1 MCFFYKYFFM
11 NKLQIF
17 FLISSLTS
25 ATYAAYLDD
34 WSNDALC
41 GWMESASAPEY
52 IQKEVEKRKLLCH
65 GGLEVLYLP
74 TEANLSTENGT
85 VFASPDPSLIIELE
99 SSYEQGTEQ
108 TMGSSY

>member
-1 MCFFYKYFFM
+1 M

-34 WSNDALC
+34 WSNDDLC

-52 IQKEVEKRKLLCH
+52 IQKEVDKREILCH

>member
-1 MCFFYKYFFM
+1 L
-11 NKLQIF
+11 NKLHIF

-52 IQKEVEKRKLLCH
+52 IQKEVEKREILCH
-65 GGLEVLYLP
+65 GGAEVSSLP
-74 TEANLSTENGT
+74 VEANLSSESGT
-85 VFASPDPSLIIELE
+85 VFPSVDPDLIPEIKLDKNK
-99 SSYEQGTEQ
+99 SY
-108 TMGSSY
+108 SY

>member
-1 MCFFYKYFFM
+1 M

-17 FLISSLTS
+17 FLISTLTS

-74 TEANLSTENGT
+74 TEENLSTENGT
-85 VFASPDPSLIIELE
+85 VFASPDPSIINELE
-99 SSYEQGTEQ
+99 SNYDRGTEQ

>member
-1 MCFFYKYFFM
+1 M

-52 IQKEVEKRKLLCH
+52 IQKEVETREILCH
-65 GGLEVLYLP
+65 GGIEVSSLP
-74 TEANLSTENGT
+74 AEANLSSVSGT
-85 VFASPDPSLIIELE
+85 VFPSVDPDLIPEIKPDKNK
-99 SSYEQGTEQ
+99 SY
-108 TMGSSY
+108 SY

>member
-1 MCFFYKYFFM
+1 M

-34 WSNDALC
+34 WSNDDLC
-41 GWMESASAPEY
+41 GWTHSASVPEY
-52 IQKEVEKRKLLCH
+52 IKIEVEKRKLLCH

>member
-1 MCFFYKYFFM
+1 M

-17 FLISSLTS
+17 FLISSFTG

-52 IQKEVEKRKLLCH
+52 IQKEVEKREILCY
-65 GGLEVLYLP
+65 GGIEVSSLP
-74 TEANLSTENGT
+74 AEANLSSESGT
-85 VFASPDPSLIIELE
+85 IFPSVDPDLIPEIKPDKNK
-99 SSYEQGTEQ
+99 SY
-108 TMGSSY
+108 SY

>member
-1 MCFFYKYFFM
+1 MK
-11 NKLQIF
+11 NKLRVF
-17 FLISSLTS
+17 FLLSSIAGAS
-25 ATYAAYLDD
+25 NAAYLDD
-34 WSNDALC
+34 WSNDDLC
-41 GWMESASAPEY
+41 GWMDSANAPEY

-99 SSYEQGTEQ
+99 SATSRVLSRLWGQAINFFCFV
-108 TMGSSY
+108 